1 MAKILT
7 VALADGSSMEI
18 DQEEW
23 PRLASSAV
31 ILNNALPGESEQQL
45 HVSQHA
51 DGRVLVYGTVRNSA
65 GLATADEFV
74 ESMKEVAH
82 PLLRVATRLQL
93 TEHAYESCLE
103 QLARR

>member
-1 MAKILT
+1 MPQILT
-7 VALADGSSMEI
+7 VSLADGSLVEI

-23 PRLASSAV
+23 PSLASSAV
-31 ILNNALPGESEQQL
+31 VLNNAMPGESEQHL
-45 HVSQHA
+45 YVSQHA

-65 GLATADEFV
+65 GLTTAGEFV
-74 ESMKEVAH
+74 ETMKEVAH

-93 TEHAYESCLE
+93 TEHSYESCLE